1 MVAIADSAQGLNTE
15 GPRQCDDAA
24 GTRFHAGF
32 PMPATTRQI
41 RPSVKLFVGEAWQV
55 LAVLQGVI
63 PVILWDA
70 VPTLDLIRIS
80 VLKHGA
86 GAAKACNGR

>member
-1 MVAIADSAQGLNTE
+1 MVAFADSAEGLNTE
-15 GPRQCDDAA
+15 GPQQCDDAA

-32 PMPATTRQI
+32 PMPAATRQI
-41 RPSVKLFVGEAWQV
+41 RPSVKPFVGMAWQV
-55 LAVLQGVI
+55 LALLQGVI

-70 VPTLDLIRIS
+70 VPTLDLIRMR
-80 VLKHGA
+80 VPKHGA